1 MSYLKFLLRVFGNSP
16 LWQLAIVILRT
27 AIFAGAPLATGLIT
41 RNYFNA
47 LGAARPD
54 LQLALTLCGMLLGVA
69 FARLVIIVVDIAID
83 NSWNT
88 WSRNMMRRNLFEHIL
103 RQPGA
108 RAMPESAGSTISRL
122 RDDIP
127 EALMPLRLL
136 AWLLAFGSFGVV
148 ALTIM
153 ARIDANMTLAVSA
166 PMLVIVVAAVI
177 TRQRVTA
184 YSRER
189 KRASARVIGFVA
201 QIFSSAQAI
210 KVANAESRVI
220 EELRRLNDLR
230 RTATLRDAVFT
241 KALDAVFVNAVNIAT
256 GVILLVVSSRS
267 QSFSVGDFALF
278 AQYLVGLTELVTR
291 VGEFIVRYRQGQV
304 SYERL
309 TRLLWGS
316 PDTVMTRRTPMPL
329 FKVPPLQP
337 GPARTPADAL
347 RALDVRG
354 LTFVYAESGRGVRD
368 ASLHLESGTFTVI
381 TGRVGSGKT
390 TLLRTMLGLLPSQA
404 GEVRWNG
411 DVVRDPATFFTP
423 PRSAYTGQSPRLF
436 SETLR
441 DNVAMGEQM
450 GSVSEV
456 EPTRAPLDAALYN
469 AVLEDDVAA
478 MEHGLATLV
487 GPRGVRLSGGQVQR
501 AAAARM
507 FVRDPALLV
516 FDDLSSALDV
526 ETEAKLWQ
534 RMQQSRDVSRESRGA
549 SPESRTK
556 SAPSSTSVSQNSGL
570 GTRDLALTT
579 ILAVS
584 HRRTA
589 LMQADQIIVMK
600 DGAIAAQ
607 GKLSELLAT
616 SDEMR
621 QLWESGDDSEQ
632 L

>member
-1 MSYLKFLLRVFGNSP
+1 MNYITFLLRVFGNSP
-16 LWQLAIVILRT
+16 LWQLAIVLLRT
-27 AIFAGAPLATGLIT
+27 AIFAGAPLATGLVT

-54 LQLALTLCGMLLGVA
+54 LQLALTLCGVLLGVA
-69 FARLVIIVVDIAID
+69 FARLVIIVIDIAID

-108 RAMPESAGSTISRL
+108 RALPESAGSTISRL

-136 AWLLAFGSFGVV
+136 AWLLAFGTFGAV

-153 ARIDANMTLAVSA
+153 ARIDAIMTLAVSA

-210 KVANAESRVI
+210 KVANAEPRVI
-220 EELRRLNDLR
+220 EELRRLNDVR
-230 RTATLRDAVFT
+230 RAATLRDAVFT

-256 GVILLVVSSRS
+256 GVILLVASSRS

-291 VGEFIVRYRQGQV
+291 MGEFMVRYRQGQV

-316 PDTVMTRRTPMPL
+316 PDTVMTRLSPMPL
-329 FKVPPLQP
+329 FKVPPMQRD
-337 GPARTPADAL
+337 PARTPADAL
-347 RALDVRG
+347 RALDVQG

-368 ASLHLESGTFTVI
+368 VSLRLEHGTFTVV

-390 TLLRTMLGLLPSQA
+390 TLLRALLGLLPAQV

-411 DVVRDPATFFTP
+411 DVVRDPAAHFTP
-423 PRSAYTGQSPRLF
+423 PRSAYTGQAPRLF

-441 DNVAMGEQM
+441 DNVLMGED
-450 GSVSEV
+450 GALEN
-456 EPTRAPLDAALYN
+456 ALYN
-469 AVLEDDVAA
+469 AVLEDDVAT
-478 MEHGLATLV
+478 MEKGLATLV
-487 GPRGVRLSGGQVQR
+487 GPRGVRLSGGQIQR
-501 AAAARM
+501 TAAARM
-507 FVRDPALLV
+507 FVRAPSLLV

-526 ETEAKLWQ
+526 ETEAKLWKRLQ
-534 RMQQSRDVSRESRGA
+534 KSRAGSPEFQVPG
-549 SPESRTK
+549 PESRVLSPEFCEGGFESGAL
-556 SAPSSTSVSQNSGL
+556 SARDSS
-570 GTRDLALTT
+570 T

-584 HRRTA
+584 HRRAA
-589 LMQADQIIVMK
+589 LMQADQIIVLK

-621 QLWESGDDSEQ
+621 QLWESGDDTQ
-632 L
+632 HA

>member
-16 LWQLAIVILRT
+16 LWQVAIVLLRT
-27 AIFAGAPLATGLIT
+27 LIFAGAPLATGLVT

-47 LGAARPD
+47 LGGARPD
-54 LQLALTLCGMLLGVA
+54 LQLALSFCAMLLGVA

-108 RAMPESAGSTISRL
+108 RALPESAGSTISRL

-136 AWLLAFGSFGVV
+136 AWLLAYATFGAV

-153 ARIDANMTLAVSA
+153 ARIDPNMTLAVSA
-166 PMLVIVVAAVI
+166 PMLVIVVAAVV
-177 TRQRVTA
+177 TRQRVTT

-210 KVANAESRVI
+210 KVANAEPRVI
-220 EELRRLNDLR
+220 EELRRLNEVR

-256 GVILLVVSSRS
+256 GVILLVASGRA

-309 TRLLWGS
+309 TRLLWGA
-316 PDTVMTRRTPMPL
+316 PDTVMTHLSPMPL
-329 FKVPPLQP
+329 RTVPPFQ
-337 GPARTPADAL
+337 RTAAPVAADDL
-347 RALDVRG
+347 ETLDVRG

-368 ASLHLESGTFTVI
+368 VSLRLRRGTFTVV
-381 TGRVGSGKT
+381 TGRVGAGKT
-390 TLLRTMLGLLPSQA
+390 TLLRALLGLLPAQS
-404 GEVRWNG
+404 GEVLWNG
-411 DVVRDPATFFTP
+411 ALVRDPAAFFTP
-423 PRSAYTGQSPRLF
+423 PRAAYTGQAPRLF
-436 SETLR
+436 SESLR
-441 DNVAMGEQM
+441 DNVLMGEDGQL
-450 GSVSEV
+450 E
-456 EPTRAPLDAALYN
+456 TALYN

-478 MEHGLATLV
+478 MEKGLATLV
-487 GPRGVRLSGGQVQR
+487 GPRGVRLSGGQIQR

-507 FVRDPALLV
+507 FVRAPSLLV

-526 ETEAKLWQ
+526 ETEAKLWERLQ
-534 RMQQSRDVSRESRGA
+534 KARDVS
-549 SPESRTK
+549 PESK
-556 SAPSSTSVSQNSGL
+556 VPSGESS
-570 GTRDLALTT
+570 T

-584 HRRTA
+584 HRRAA

-600 DGAIAAQ
+600 DGAIVAQ
-607 GKLSELLAT
+607 GKLSELLST
-616 SDEMR
+616 SSEMR
-621 QLWESGDDSEQ
+621 QLWESGDDA
-632 L
+632 